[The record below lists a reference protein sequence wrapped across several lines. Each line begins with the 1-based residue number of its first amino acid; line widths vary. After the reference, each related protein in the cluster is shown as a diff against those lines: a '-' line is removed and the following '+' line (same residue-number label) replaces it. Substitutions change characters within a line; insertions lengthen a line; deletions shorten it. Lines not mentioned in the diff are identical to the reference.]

1 MEKYIYLSYFLN
13 DQTPL
18 YGGNKGIDVEIDKNI
33 SKGDSANTKIIKF
46 HNHSGTH
53 IDFPNH
59 FYKDGKSSSEYP
71 ANFWVFESPFI
82 YQIPKSESEI
92 IVPNDI
98 DINKIPLNT
107 DFLIFDTGFYK
118 LRDKEAFWKFN
129 PGVHPDVAQFL
140 RKNFPKLRILGM
152 DFISLT
158 SFQNRILGRKAHK
171 SFLGKNNILLVE
183 DINLNN
189 IKVQPKKIYCFPF
202 LVESVDG
209 VPATIIAEI

>member
-18 YGGNKGIDVEIDKNI
+18 YGGNKGIDVAIDKNI

-82 YQIPKSESEI
+82 YKQC
-92 IVPNDI
+92 
-98 DINKIPLNT
+98 L
-107 DFLIFDTGFYK
+107 
-118 LRDKEAFWKFN
+118 
-129 PGVHPDVAQFL
+129 
-140 RKNFPKLRILGM
+140 
-152 DFISLT
+152 
-158 SFQNRILGRKAHK
+158 
-171 SFLGKNNILLVE
+171 
-183 DINLNN
+183 
-189 IKVQPKKIYCFPF
+189 
-202 LVESVDG
+202 
-209 VPATIIAEI
+209 